1 MKDRLIITAALAGG
15 ATTKNNNPNTPYTPE
30 EFAEETY
37 RCLHEGVSIVH
48 IHAKDPN
55 TGMATMDVQA
65 HRDIIAA
72 VRERCPEMIINIS
85 TGAMQT
91 PAEARI
97 APTVDL
103 KPELASYN
111 TNSMNFA
118 IANHKTGEVWME
130 FIYDNTFA
138 MMADFAKKMKANDVK
153 PECEIFD
160 PGGLQ
165 NCLLLRRQEGLFK
178 DPMHFQFVYGV
189 AGGMHFDPLL
199 HLSLAGQLPANAT
212 YSVCGVGPHQ
222 YKAALISAVS
232 GGHIRIGLEDNVKMP
247 GGELAKGSWEQA
259 VWVREVAKIAGRTI
273 ATPDETREILDL
285 KKKESQ

>member
-1 MKDRLIITAALAGG
+1 MKQKLIITAALAGG

-37 RCLHEGVSIVH
+37 RCLQEGVSIVH
-48 IHAKDPN
+48 IHAKDPA

-65 HRDIIAA
+65 HRDIVAA
-72 VRERCPEMIINIS
+72 VKDRCPEMIINIS
-85 TGAMQT
+85 TGAMLT
-91 PAEARI
+91 KPEERI
-97 APTVDL
+97 APALAV
-103 KPELASYN
+103 KPEMASYN

-118 IANHKTGEVWME
+118 VADHKSGEVMIE

-138 MMADFAKKMKANDVK
+138 MMEDFGRRMTEQHVK

-160 PGGLQ
+160 PGGLY
-165 NCLLLRRQEGLFK
+165 NCILLSRKEGVF
-178 DPMHFQFVYGV
+178 DQPMHFQFVYGV
-189 AGGMHFDPLL
+189 AGGMQFDPTL
-199 HLSLAGQLPANAT
+199 HMSLVGQLPENAT

-222 YKAALISAVS
+222 QKAALLSSIS

-259 VWVREVAKIAGRTI
+259 IWVREVAKVAERPV
-273 ATPDETREILDL
+273 ATPDEAREILKL
-285 KKKESQ
+285 K